1 MLGKEI
7 ISIVFEGLRSEN
19 NEIIENSAYIAEFL
33 SEKHCEIVNYL
44 INSKIIDELLELLNC
59 KETKI
64 LHPVLKVFGN
74 IAGGTDKQTS
84 SLIDAGFL
92 DKIYHL
98 LDSSNIDIKK
108 EAFYICSNILASND
122 ELIETFILSPCMKII
137 VDNMSS
143 ENFCIKK
150 ESLTGICNATFT
162 KRHNIIMEL
171 LKFNIIPRFIR
182 GLEEND
188 SILLVILLQGLR
200 NIFRSLQFILSSDKW
215 NEFLRNFEEAEGII
229 KLENLQMN
237 SNIKIHNETQAIL
250 REFFEIEGVS
260 DISLIQAQV
269 FEFN

>member
-1 MLGKEI
+1 M
-7 ISIVFEGLRSEN
+7 
-19 NEIIENSAYIAEFL
+19 
-33 SEKHCEIVNYL
+33 
-44 INSKIIDELLELLNC
+44 
-59 KETKI
+59 
-64 LHPVLKVFGN
+64 
-74 IAGGTDKQTS
+74 
-84 SLIDAGFL
+84 
-92 DKIYHL
+92 